1 MPGDISSKLCALR
14 PCTENGGALV
24 EQSLSLQPPGQ
35 GRDGGA
41 GEHHGRE
48 PQINHSPAHSRENSS
63 EILRTKPRVAISSVA
78 VSHDRRVRRHASD
91 SENCAARSEEHTS
104 ELQSLLRISY
114 AGFCLKKK
122 KQQ

>member
-41 GEHHGRE
+41 SEHHGRE
-48 PQINHSPAHSRENSS
+48 PPDKPQPGPQPRELLRNLEDKAESRDKPRRRQPRS
-63 EILRTKPRVAISSVA
+63 EVAPPILRHRTFL
-78 VSHDRRVRRHASD
+78 RRHIPD
-91 SENCAARSEEHTS
+91 RPIDPTARP
-104 ELQSLLRISY
+104 
-114 AGFCLKKK
+114 
-122 KQQ
+122 